1 VLELGLFWLV
11 CWVVKNAAEDVWSMA
26 KGQSNPRMDRRRARQ
41 KARAGNPIWSQV
53 TGWAGDVVA
62 DAREEAGHK
71 RQVKKERRREA
82 EAAQRERERSS
93 QDKQEPLV
101 VEAEI
106 VDDVQG
112 STSPEPGTAEQR
124 AHEDMNANECTY
136 DWCPVHHPETTGYRR
151 PTHRAENETNP
162 RTTPTEG
169 DNMSDIATEVTG
181 LDQAIAY
188 AEGVERMASGHG
200 ATGNEGYIG
209 HLTESKVAGE
219 GLQSAHDMQ
228 EAFDNARAA
237 AEHHKDELYKQ
248 KAIQEQYDATPD
260 AGDKE
265 FLTAGR

>member
-41 KARAGNPIWSQV
+41 KARAGNPIWSQL

-136 DWCPVHHPETTGYRR
+136 DWCPVHHPRPPDTGAPHTGPRTRRTREPPLPKETTC
-151 PTHRAENETNP
+151 PTSPLR
-162 RTTPTEG
+162 
-169 DNMSDIATEVTG
+169 SQG

-209 HLTESKVAGE
+209 HLTASKVTGQA
-219 GLQSAHDMQ
+219 LQSAHDMQ
-228 EAFDNARAA
+228 EAFGNARAA
-237 AEHHKDELYKQ
+237 AENHKNQLLAQ
-248 KAIQEQYDATPD
+248 KAVQEAFDANPD

-265 FLTAGR
+265 FQTAGR